1 MEEFEALKPQIAEA
15 DKANQAVKTQVAQQ
29 VSDLDAKT
37 VAVSASIKKLEE
49 ERTKIA
55 AEVDEELLDQ
65 YERLFKTKGEA
76 VVALER
82 ENCSGCHMKV
92 TASTAART
100 KGRKEVVTCEQCGR
114 ILYWADV

>member
-1 MEEFEALKPQIAEA
+1 VKAL
-15 DKANQAVKTQVAQQ
+15 VAKL
-29 VSDLDAKT
+29 VADLDAKT
-37 VAVSASIKKLEE
+37 AAVSENIKKLED
-49 ERTKIA
+49 ERAKLTA
-55 AEVDEELLDQ
+55 DVDEDLLDQ

-100 KGRKEVVTCEQCGR
+100 KGGKEVVNCEQCGR
-114 ILYWADV
+114 ILYWSEI